1 MLRITNLRNGTV
13 LNRNNGV
20 ERDDSLE
27 FVVEGT
33 CEAPGQ
39 VTVNGI
45 AAARNNL
52 VFRAP
57 VRLTGAFNEIVARTK
72 NNYGE
77 FQQSVK
83 VVWDRKSFKRYSF
96 FIDDNVFFLTDIHK
110 DKSTSLFDHFYLN
123 KLRELHKHYG
133 TKFVLNLFYRN
144 DHTPFVIK
152 DFPDKYKSE
161 WLDNS
166 DWLKL
171 SFHAY
176 SEFPDR
182 PYQNAAPQKLAS
194 DYDLV
199 KSEVVRFAGEQSF
212 QPPMVIHWAMLPPDN
227 FHVLKERGVKV
238 LSGAFIDAKTYVGE
252 ADRTEQVTDI
262 GYYQDLGKSLY
273 LRNNHVLY
281 DFEHELVFV
290 KGNACV
296 NLLRKDEITATLKLA
311 CEDPVYNE
319 TIDLATHEQYSFPYY
334 HNYIPDHLERMEEAI
349 RCVTERGYA
358 PVFFHDGF
366 LGNTADVPG
375 RRP

>member
-27 FVVEGT
+27 FIVEGV
-33 CEAPGQ
+33 CESPGQ
-39 VTVNGI
+39 VKVNGV
-45 AAARNNL
+45 AAERNNL
-52 VFRAP
+52 VFRSP
-57 VRLTGAFNEIVARTK
+57 VRLTGAFNEIIVQTK

-77 FQQSVK
+77 FRQSVK
-83 VVWDRKSFKRYSF
+83 VVWDRQSFKRYGF

-110 DKSTSLFDHFYLN
+110 DKSKSLFDHFYLK
-123 KLRELHKHYG
+123 KLLEFHKNYG

-144 DHTPFVIK
+144 DHAPFIIK
-152 DFPDKYKSE
+152 DFPDRYKSE
-161 WLDNS
+161 WRDNA
-166 DWLKL
+166 DWLQL

-182 PYQNAAPQKLAS
+182 PYQNATPQKLAA

-212 QPPMVIHWAMLPPDN
+212 QPPIVIHWGMLPPDN
-227 FHVLKERGVKV
+227 FHVLSERGVKV
-238 LSGAFIDAKTYVGE
+238 LSGGFIDTKTYVGE
-252 ADRTEQVTDI
+252 ADRTEHVTDI
-262 GYYQDLGKSLY
+262 GYYQDLDKSLY
-273 LRNNHVLY
+273 LLNNHVLY
-281 DFEHELVFV
+281 DFEHALVFV
-290 KGNACV
+290 KFDVTA
-296 NLLRKDEITATLKLA
+296 NLLRKDEITAQLKQTCA
-311 CEDPVYNE
+311 NPVYNE
-319 TIDLATHEQYSFPYY
+319 TIGLATHEQYSFPYY
-334 HNYIPDHLERMEEAI
+334 PNHIPDHHERMEAAI
-349 RCVTERGYA
+349 RCVTDRGYA